1 MNLLDDYIFPS
12 RESTS
17 GNSTLITK
25 LPFVD
30 DILSSDSWIRTFNPC
45 ETNNS
50 EYVWHRDRKDRE
62 VIILD
67 GIGWSFQLDN
77 ELPFNINIGEK
88 IFIPKMV
95 YHRILPGKTIL
106 RIRIHELD

>member
-1 MNLLDDYIFPS
+1 MAIMEDYIFPS
-12 RESTS
+12 RESTAL
-17 GNSTLITK
+17 NYTLVTK
-25 LPFVD
+25 LPFID
-30 DILSSDSWIRTFNPC
+30 DILSPTSWVRTFNPC
-45 ETNNS
+45 EINNT

-67 GIGWSFQLDN
+67 GIGWKFQLDN

-88 IFIPKMV
+88 IFVPKMV
-95 YHRILPGKTIL
+95 YHRIIPGSTIL